1 MEEDVQ
7 QAPLKSSFLYRGSI
21 QKELKRLED
30 AIDQADDILHYETA
44 HNPELLYATDIV
56 ENFLR
61 RKRRVCYGG
70 TAINAILPEKMK
82 FYDKDKDLPDYDFFS
97 PNPQDDLLLLAKDLQ
112 HAGFT
117 EVTERIGIHEGTH
130 KLLVNFIAIAD
141 ITYMNPDLY
150 KIVHQR
156 ALKKDGIWF
165 ANFRLTSP

>member
-7 QAPLKSSFLYRGSI
+7 KAPLKSSFLYRGSI

-70 TAINAILPEKMK
+70 TAINAILPETMK
-82 FYDKDKDLPDYDFFS
+82 LKNLGICWRPYSVLGS
-97 PNPQDDLLLLAKDLQ
+97 LQ
-112 HAGFT
+112 SLRPCIIIKPELGAPLRQQT
-117 EVTERIGIHEGTH
+117 C
-130 KLLVNFIAIAD
+130 
-141 ITYMNPDLY
+141 
-150 KIVHQR
+150 
-156 ALKKDGIWF
+156 
-165 ANFRLTSP
+165 